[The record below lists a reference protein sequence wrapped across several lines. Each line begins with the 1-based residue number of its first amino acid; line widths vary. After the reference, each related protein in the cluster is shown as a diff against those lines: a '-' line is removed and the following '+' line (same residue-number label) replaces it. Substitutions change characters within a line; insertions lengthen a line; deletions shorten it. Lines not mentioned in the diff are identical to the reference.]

1 MKKKKKRI
9 LGGQSNFVRLKGPL
23 QKYEELTLYEYI
35 NKKVP
40 KRKFLLKSTK
50 PVESKRKEEE
60 KL

>member
-1 MKKKKKRI
+1 
-9 LGGQSNFVRLKGPL
+9 LGGQSNFVRLKGPI

-50 PVESKRKEEE
+50 PIESKRKEEE